1 MGEENIKEL
10 LEQAINA
17 VYNNLT
23 LDEYN
28 FDEEAEV
35 YDMELTN
42 NIGNK
47 KKIRVGFRD
56 IGKKRNFDVIPLYV
70 MNAPLGLVEI
80 FTIFV
85 QVYWDARENDRTIME
100 SLAAMISD
108 EISDSDLQLK
118 IKKEK
123 LVQ

>member
-1 MGEENIKEL
+1 MSKENIKEL
-10 LEQAINA
+10 LEQAISA

-23 LDEYN
+23 LDEYS

-47 KKIRVGFRD
+47 KKIRIGFRD
-56 IGKKRNFDVIPLYV
+56 VGKKRNFDIIPLYV

-80 FTIFV
+80 FTTFV
-85 QVYWDARENDRTIME
+85 QVYWDARENNRTIME
-100 SLAAMISD
+100 SLAAMLTD
-108 EISDSDLQLK
+108 EMSELDLK
-118 IKKEK
+118 IKEEK